1 MHPTI
6 EYEIA
11 QALIADRQRQAGQP
25 ATARAA
31 GRARRALAL
40 RHPRPAAG
48 LARRVL
54 APLATRGRAAREH
67 SRPRAA
73 CPPTACRTSCA

>member
-11 QALIADRQRQAGQP
+11 KALIAGRQRQAGQ
-25 ATARAA
+25 AASARAV
-31 GRARRALAL
+31 GRARRALAP

-48 LARRVL
+48 LARCVL
-54 APLATRGRAAREH
+54 ALLVPRGRASRVQ

-73 CPPTACRTSCA
+73 CPSAVPCPNCG

>member
-11 QALIADRQRQAGQP
+11 KALIADWQRQAGQA
-25 ATARAA
+25 ATARAVRPA
-31 GRARRALAL
+31 RAH

-54 APLATRGRAAREH
+54 TLPARGRAALAH
-67 SRPRAA
+67 ARPRAA
-73 CPPTACRTSCA
+73 CPSPASCTSCA

>member
-11 QALIADRQRQAGQP
+11 KALIAGWQRQAGQA
-25 ATARAA
+25 ATARAV
-31 GRARRALAL
+31 RRALAH

-48 LARRVL
+48 LARRIL
-54 APLATRGRAAREH
+54 TLPARGRAARAH
-67 SRPRAA
+67 ARPRGA
-73 CPPTACRTSCA
+73 CPSPASCTSCA

>member
-11 QALIADRQRQAGQP
+11 KAKIAGWQRQAGQA
-25 ATARAA
+25 ATARAV
-31 GRARRALAL
+31 RRALAH
-40 RHPRPAAG
+40 RHPRPADG

-54 APLATRGRAAREH
+54 TLPAARGRAARARA
-67 SRPRAA
+67 RPRAA
-73 CPPTACRTSCA
+73 CPSPASCISCA